1 MSAFALPSALPSAVS
16 LSRTRHTLCPR
27 RASPRTPVRRRP
39 PCAQQ
44 PSQSPDYGAG
54 FMPESDPDYEEVR
67 VLSFGPTRND
77 GSLLTL
83 RPVSGGDRAF
93 KMSVTV
99 AQADSIRAA
108 LARTRR
114 NRHIPHPSSTPFSEP
129 SAHLPT
135 GRLDYTLMRPAT
147 HDLFKDV
154 LDLFGGFVTKAAI
167 THIQDE
173 VFIARVWVRGPF
185 AVTQDEV
192 HIDSRPSDAIAMALR
207 SRAPLY
213 LNKHLL
219 RQWNVSV
226 EAIARDAKHGLC
238 ECVTDYPD
246 EVKSTRS
253 IVHELKGSPEH
264 LILAKLRMELDLAVR
279 LERFQEASRLREQIA
294 SICPIDRLSD
304 QLKCAIDEER
314 YLDAAKLQD
323 QITLWRARVRMWEK
337 GSINI
342 EDLQGGIEDCGNC

>member
-1 MSAFALPSALPSAVS
+1 M
-16 LSRTRHTLCPR
+16 
-27 RASPRTPVRRRP
+27 
-39 PCAQQ
+39 
-44 PSQSPDYGAG
+44 PDYAAG
-54 FMPESDPDYEEVR
+54 FTPEADADYEEVR

-83 RPVSGGDRAF
+83 RPVSGGDHAF

-108 LARTRR
+108 LARRGRR
-114 NRHIPHPSSTPFSEP
+114 RQGHCPAVPNP
-129 SAHLPT
+129 
-135 GRLDYTLMRPAT
+135 DYALMRPAT

-185 AVTQDEV
+185 VVSQDEV

-213 LNKHLL
+213 LNKQLL

-226 EAIARDAKHGLC
+226 DAITRDAKHGLC

-246 EVKSTRS
+246 DVKSTRS
-253 IVHELKGSPEH
+253 IVHEIKGSPEH
-264 LILAKLRMELDLAVR
+264 ITLAKLRMELDLAVR
-279 LERFQEASRLREQIA
+279 LERFAEATRLREQIA
-294 SICPIDRLSD
+294 AICPIDQLSD
-304 QLKCAIDEER
+304 QLKKAIDEER

-323 QITLWRARVRMWEK
+323 QITLWKARVRMWEK

-342 EDLQGGIEDCGNC
+342 EDLQGGIE